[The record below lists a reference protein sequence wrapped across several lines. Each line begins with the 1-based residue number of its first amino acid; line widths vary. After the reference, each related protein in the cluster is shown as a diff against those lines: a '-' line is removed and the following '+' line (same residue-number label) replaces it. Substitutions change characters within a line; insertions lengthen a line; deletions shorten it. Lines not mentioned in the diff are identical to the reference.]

1 MAGPLPK
8 EPNARRR
15 RNAPTVARKAV
26 PASGRR
32 GRTPK
37 PARELAKGSTAAE
50 WWRNAWRLPVAV
62 LWSGEDIPALTRLA
76 LMQAEY
82 LDLGEAK
89 HLGEIRAL
97 EDRFGLSLKSREALG
112 IFLVDDVPAA
122 PASAASSLPG
132 TPGDLANRFDGLRV
146 V

>member
-1 MAGPLPK
+1 
-8 EPNARRR
+8 
-15 RNAPTVARKAV
+15 
-26 PASGRR
+26 
-32 GRTPK
+32 
-37 PARELAKGSTAAE
+37 
-50 WWRNAWRLPVAV
+50 
-62 LWSGEDIPALTRLA
+62 
-76 LMQAEY
+76 MQAEY

-122 PASAASSLPG
+122 PASAASSSPG